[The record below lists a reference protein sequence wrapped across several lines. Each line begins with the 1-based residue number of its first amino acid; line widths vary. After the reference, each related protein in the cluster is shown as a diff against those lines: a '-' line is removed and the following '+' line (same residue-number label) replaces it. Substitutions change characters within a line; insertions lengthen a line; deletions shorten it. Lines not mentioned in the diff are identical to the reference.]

1 MESFNMKITVY
12 TKNGCPKCD
21 MTKMVL
27 NGEGIEFK
35 LINIEDVD
43 PETNELTEQ
52 AQEAYDYIVDVLQL
66 SQMPVVVAEGQ
77 EPFTGFEPDKLKALK
92 K

>member
-1 MESFNMKITVY
+1 MEIFKMAITVY

-35 LINIEDVD
+35 AINIQD
-43 PETNELTEQ
+43 ETDEGKKGY
-52 AQEAYDYIVDVLQL
+52 AYVVDVLQL
-66 SQMPVVVAEGQ
+66 SSMPVVVVEGQ